1 MERRQFLQLG
11 IGSLFALS
19 LPKFGMAHPLP
30 LDLPTTLQDNPLL
43 HFDGLPSFGAVEIS
57 HITPAIDF
65 LLKHNKDVVKRV
77 CAQKSITWDNFYTPI
92 EDAQNKLDR
101 VWGVVAHLHSVK
113 NSDALR
119 AVYQDITKSTSDY
132 ESWFGMYRPLYEGFK
147 KLAKSDA
154 FKTYT
159 QAQQKAINDA
169 LLDFKLSGVALTGDK
184 AERYTQVV
192 ARLSELSTQFSN
204 NVLDADMGWELV
216 IDDKAKLS
224 GLSDI
229 ALQKAEQSAKSK
241 DKTGYR
247 FGLDVPSY
255 LAITT
260 YADDRELRKQMY
272 EAYRTRASDKGQNA
286 GKWDNTPIINELID
300 LRLELAQLLGYKNYA
315 QYVLAKRM
323 AKDTDE
329 VLGFLK
335 DLLAKTRPTAK
346 KQMQDLQ
353 KYGRDIGV
361 LGQDDKI
368 EPWDFAY
375 LSEKQK
381 QALYDIDKEA
391 LRVYFPVD
399 KVLNGMFEVTRRLF
413 GVDVRE
419 KTGVSLPHPDT
430 RFFELYQDGKH
441 IASFYLDLFA
451 RENKRGGAWHSTAIG
466 HFKKST
472 GDTQKPV
479 SMLVCNFGGAT
490 GDKPALLLHSEVETL
505 FHEFGHGLHHMLTQ
519 VDVLALSGTRVP
531 RDAVEFPSQMLENW
545 TWDKDVLALISAHY
559 ETGEPIAM
567 DMVQKMQTAKNYLSA
582 TSIVRQLE
590 YALFDFRLHVE
601 HKQGDKKTLSRLRD
615 DIRQNV
621 SVLGEPDWVRMA
633 HSFNHIFSGGYSAGY
648 YSYLWS
654 EVLASDAFTRFENE
668 GLFNQQTGQDF
679 INAILSQ
686 GGADEPMRLFERFM
700 GRKPKNDALLKARG
714 IA

>member
-1 MERRQFLQLG
+1 MLANG
-11 IGSLFALS
+11 
-19 LPKFGMAHPLP
+19 
-30 LDLPTTLQDNPLL
+30 TTP
-43 HFDGLPSFGAVEIS
+43 
-57 HITPAIDF
+57 
-65 LLKHNKDVVKRV
+65 
-77 CAQKSITWDNFYTPI
+77 
-92 EDAQNKLDR
+92 
-101 VWGVVAHLHSVK
+101 
-113 NSDALR
+113 
-119 AVYQDITKSTSDY
+119 
-132 ESWFGMYRPLYEGFK
+132 
-147 KLAKSDA
+147 
-154 FKTYT
+154 
-159 QAQQKAINDA
+159 
-169 LLDFKLSGVALTGDK
+169 
-184 AERYTQVV
+184 
-192 ARLSELSTQFSN
+192 
-204 NVLDADMGWELV
+204 
-216 IDDKAKLS
+216 
-224 GLSDI
+224 
-229 ALQKAEQSAKSK
+229 
-241 DKTGYR
+241 
-247 FGLDVPSY
+247 
-255 LAITT
+255 
-260 YADDRELRKQMY
+260 
-272 EAYRTRASDKGQNA
+272 
-286 GKWDNTPIINELID
+286 PIINELID

-381 QALYDIDKEA
+381 QALYNIDKEA

-399 KVLNGMFEVTRRLF
+399 KVLGGMFEVTRRLF

-430 RFFELYQDGKH
+430 RFFELYQDDKH

-451 RENKRGGAWHSTAIG
+451 RENKRGGAWHSGAVG

-559 ETGEPIAM
+559 ETGEPIPM

-654 EVLASDAFTRFENE
+654 EVLASDAFTRFDKE
-668 GLFNQQTGQDF
+668 GLLKRQTGQDF
-679 INAILSQ
+679 VNAILSQ
-686 GGADEPMRLFERFM
+686 GGADEPMKLFEQFM
-700 GRKPKNDALLKARG
+700 GRKPQNDALLKAHG
-714 IA
+714 IS